1 MAAQLSKM
9 SYIFKRSC
17 TLLSKVVT
25 TYTTLVTLQLWKV
38 AKVVESTIGRFPDVI
53 AIVRMAAITSNEP
66 FSTRLSGRDGSYSQ
80 MAVEV
85 STAASFVMWFITSTS
100 ARLTT

>member
-38 AKVVESTIGRFPDVI
+38 AKVVESTIGRFPDVLY
-53 AIVRMAAITSNEP
+53 ARDRSVTSRITGCRELNH
-66 FSTRLSGRDGSYSQ
+66 FGIRHASQ
-80 MAVEV
+80 SSVN
-85 STAASFVMWFITSTS
+85 
-100 ARLTT
+100 TTENNLILGLKNAKIFRQPT

>member
-38 AKVVESTIGRFPDVI
+38 AKVVESTIGRFPDAELPI
-53 AIVRMAAITSNEP
+53 SSYLHPFLTSLPYFQPLRSIFEP
-66 FSTRLSGRDGSYSQ
+66 CYTLSSPTTRY
-80 MAVEV
+80 
-85 STAASFVMWFITSTS
+85 
-100 ARLTT
+100 